1 MRLYFSVLDPAGNSV
16 LGLTGREL
24 QVLCDG
30 APQPIASLQSAIQG
44 GESLAAALLFDRS
57 GSMKK
62 ALDRTKEAA
71 ADFIRRLSVG
81 DEVAVISFDHT
92 VKVESPLSADKAA
105 GERAVR
111 GIPIGQDT
119 ALYDA
124 IVEALSLL
132 KNVTT
137 KRQAVVVLSDG
148 IDTKSRRKMDEVVA
162 EAKAQGVALYTI
174 SQAEKVKREVLTSLA
189 VETGGAF
196 FAADR
201 PEDLLALYQKIAE
214 RLQNQYLLVFRP
226 SFGRDENWHKLEI
239 RYGPASAVREFI
251 ASFGPGVSATTV
263 SQFERRLRERHLT
276 VWAGGGAAL
285 GFLLGFLLMVLL
297 KTLRSD
303 LRLRFGAWLGVL
315 VLTVILGGIIGLIL
329 GSLP

>member
-1 MRLYFSVLDPAGNSV
+1 
-16 LGLTGREL
+16 LTGREL
-24 QVLCDG
+24 QILCDG
-30 APQPIASLQSAIQG
+30 APQAISSLQSAIQG

-71 ADFIRRLSVG
+71 ADFIRRLSV
-81 DEVAVISFDHT
+81 DDQVAVISFDQT

-124 IVEALSLL
+124 IGEALGLL
-132 KNVTT
+132 KGVAT

-148 IDTKSRRKMDEVVA
+148 IDTKSRRKMDEVIA
-162 EAKAQGVALYTI
+162 AAKTQGVPLYTI

-214 RLQNQYLLVFRP
+214 RLQNQYLLIFRP
-226 SFGRDENWHKLEI
+226 TFGRDENWHKLEI
-239 RYGPASAVREFI
+239 RHGTSPASAPASAVREFI
-251 ASFGPGVSATTV
+251 ASSGPGVSASTV
-263 SQFERRLRERHLT
+263 GRLERRLRERHLA
-276 VWAGGGAAL
+276 VWAGGGAVL
-285 GFLLGFLLMVLL
+285 GFLLGFFLLVLL

-303 LRLRFGAWLGVL
+303 LRLRFWAWLGVL
-315 VLTVILGGIIGLIL
+315 VLTVLLGGLVGVIL